1 MNRRK
6 TLGVVLLA
14 VLVATA
20 GCVDL
25 VMGNTPTFESAE
37 ANVSDGALEESGY
50 EFAGSDTQNLTRNVS
65 AAGQERTVRVSNH
78 VTEYNRSLSLGP
90 FGERELGRF
99 VVFTTPEIE
108 MAGQTMNPAADWS
121 ERRVLTEVAQQY
133 ASLTDISHVDNR
145 SLAILGEARTV
156 EQFAGTTTVGNDE
169 IDVFIHVTKFTHDGD
184 VVVGIGVHPQQLPD
198 EQDRQDDM
206 FSGIQH

>member
-1 MNRRK
+1 
-6 TLGVVLLA
+6 
-14 VLVATA
+14 
-20 GCVDL
+20 
-25 VMGNTPTFESAE
+25 
-37 ANVSDGALEESGY
+37 
-50 EFAGSDTQNLTRNVS
+50 
-65 AAGQERTVRVSNH
+65 
-78 VTEYNRSLSLGP
+78 
-90 FGERELGRF
+90 
-99 VVFTTPEIE
+99 

-184 VVVGIGVHPQQLPD
+184 VVVGIGVHPSSFPD

>member
-1 MNRRK
+1 M
-6 TLGVVLLA
+6 LA

-169 IDVFIHVTKFTHDGD
+169 IDVFIHVTRFTHDGD

>member
-1 MNRRK
+1 
-6 TLGVVLLA
+6 LLA